1 MMGKWMRTYYCSL
14 FSLSESIYSP
24 PSMGGVG
31 GGSCKVGRGV
41 YAEDDDEERLY
52 GVDSEGEEYGGLI
65 GDAVED
71 EHGLDGE
78 MPGTGTVGGGD
89 DDGEGS
95 DAEDEEAGEG
105 ADAAGEVEGVE
116 GEVEV

>member
-31 GGSCKVGRGV
+31 GGPCKVGRGV

-89 DDGEGS
+89 DDGEGT
-95 DAEDEEAGEG
+95 DAEDE
-105 ADAAGEVEGVE
+105 
-116 GEVEV
+116 